1 MLGQHCR
8 KIRRT
13 RESPLSA
20 SEPSLED
27 IVTVVVE
34 FLAEL
39 QDRDPDGLRLELEEE
54 GQELPVDSLLI
65 VEILTR
71 VEERYGISVPADEA
85 AARSTRSVRT
95 FAATILAVIK
105 ERQP

>member
-1 MLGQHCR
+1 M
-8 KIRRT
+8 
-13 RESPLSA
+13 
-20 SEPSLED
+20 ED

-39 QDRDPDGLRLELEEE
+39 QDREPDELRMELEEAGE
-54 GQELPVDSLLI
+54 ELPVDSILI

-71 VEERYGISVPADEA
+71 IEERYGISVPADEE

-95 FAATILAVIK
+95 FATTILNVIN
-105 ERQP
+105 ERRKS

>member
-1 MLGQHCR
+1 M
-8 KIRRT
+8 I
-13 RESPLSA
+13 
-20 SEPSLED
+20 EPSLED

-39 QDRDPDGLRLELEEE
+39 QDREPDELRMELEEAGE
-54 GQELPVDSLLI
+54 ELPVDSILI

-71 VEERYGISVPADEA
+71 IEERYGISVPADEE

-95 FAATILAVIK
+95 FATTILNVIN
-105 ERQP
+105 ERRKS